1 NILQGAE
8 EDHFG
13 LVWKLEA
20 MIWSGRIGMV
30 LLWVA
35 AILTFVTGLDYFAK
49 ARPFLK
55 D

>member
-1 NILQGAE
+1 
-8 EDHFG
+8 
-13 LVWKLEA
+13 